1 MMKKLIFAVVL
12 IAGLF
17 IGNVVYANSAHFVKS
32 SAVVNNAGSLV
43 VNFKETGVD
52 GEERMTYKI
61 TADAC
66 ATYISVNN
74 EGAPETGDKITLEGP
89 VEKDTRISSDKK
101 GRVIGRVQIDPK
113 EPETVS
119 PGQNMVLAEVSY
131 SNIQIQDIKYGLF
144 EPVPG
149 LVSKVLP
156 IYLFDF

>member
-1 MMKKLIFAVVL
+1 MMKKLIFAGVL

-17 IGNVVYANSAHFVKS
+17 VGNVVYANSAHFVKS

-43 VNFKETGVD
+43 VNFKETRVAD
-52 GEERMTYKI
+52 DERMTYKV

-89 VEKDTRISSDKK
+89 VEKDARISSDKK

-113 EPETVS
+113 EPEAVS
-119 PGQNMVLAEVSY
+119 PGKNLVLAEVSY
-131 SNIQIQDIKYGLF
+131 SNIQIQDTKYGLF
-144 EPVPG
+144 EPIPG
-149 LVSKVLP
+149 LVTKVLP
-156 IYLFDF
+156 TFR